1 MNIKNGIYSRYNV
14 NLQDSIKLT
23 ILEVGE
29 LIFIIILLLNICQ
42 VLQVEQDRRL
52 YSIFNQKIKEW
63 WGAKVTI
70 DP

>member
-29 LIFIIILLLNICQ
+29 LIILLFNILNMSSFAS
-42 VLQVEQDRRL
+42 RT
-52 YSIFNQKIKEW
+52 
-63 WGAKVTI
+63 G
-70 DP
+70 